1 MIGNTLIFFLATV
14 PALPRHYNVLY
25 ECLLV
30 ICCSL
35 SKQSLEQIVL
45 WFYYAFGLL
54 PKLLMDCLNIN
65 LP

>member
-35 SKQSLEQIVL
+35 SKQSLESNKSS
-45 WFYYAFGLL
+45 FGFTMLL
-54 PKLLMDCLNIN
+54 VYCLNS
-65 LP
+65 